1 MRRIGY
7 ALIGAMGLGLWAS
20 AGLAATPGDFTIWT
34 QVQDPAN
41 ALMTG
46 STIATQA
53 ALNAGNGAVP
63 AGTDIGYQT
72 VNGTGVADSTQG
84 FYFAK
89 LQSVSLAVD
98 FAVSGSNQQGT
109 LGIGFGIGEDSGGM
123 NSAGVAMVI
132 QNGSPLAYGAAA
144 RVNDVNQPA
153 SILALGSSSGTLFVS
168 YDASTGNVT
177 VGESTTTGAS
187 SPAASATYS
196 GIEQQWAGDDL
207 LASFFLRS
215 DGTLGTP
222 WQGGTE
228 QAVFSNFRVLSGT
241 AEAVPEPGSLVLL
254 LGGIALFA
262 RRRRASKGL

>member
-1 MRRIGY
+1 MRWIRY
-7 ALIGAMGLGLWAS
+7 YLMTATALAAMAS
-20 AGLAATPGDFTIWT
+20 TGLAATPGDFTTWT

-53 ALNAGNGAVP
+53 MLQAGNGAVP

-72 VNGTGVADSTQG
+72 VNGTGVADATQG

-123 NSAGVAMVI
+123 NSAGVAMLI

-144 RVNDVNQPA
+144 RVNDVNQA
-153 SILALGSSSGTLFVS
+153 ANVLGLGSSSGTLFVS

-187 SPAASATYS
+187 SPAASSTYS

-215 DGTLGTP
+215 DGTLSTP
-222 WQGGTE
+222 WQGGAET
-228 QAVFSNFRVLSGT
+228 ATFSNFRVLSGSAT
-241 AEAVPEPGSLVLL
+241 AVPEPAMIAAWALGGLL
-254 LGGIALFA
+254 L
-262 RRRRASKGL
+262 RRRRS